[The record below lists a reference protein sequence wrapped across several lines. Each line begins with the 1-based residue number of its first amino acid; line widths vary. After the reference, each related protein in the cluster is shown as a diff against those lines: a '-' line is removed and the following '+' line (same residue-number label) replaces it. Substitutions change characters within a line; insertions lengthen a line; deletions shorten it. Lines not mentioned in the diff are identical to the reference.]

1 MSCTVG
7 LDGSAHRLGML
18 VVDFEPCVTEFSSE
32 RLDCPGVQRDACRVP
47 GARIDLVF
55 GCDEQDAMSLGIR
68 SRHCTNCAVELVAKH
83 PNCFTWWHR
92 ADATRRQ
99 CRIP

>member
-1 MSCTVG
+1 
-7 LDGSAHRLGML
+7 ML
-18 VVDFEPCVTEFSSE
+18 MVDFEPGVTEFTGK
-32 RLDCPGVQRDACRVP
+32 RLDGPGVQRDAGRVP
-47 GARIDLVF
+47 RSRINLVL
-55 GCDEQDAMSLGIR
+55 GRDEQDAVGLGIR
-68 SRHCTNCAVELVAKH
+68 SRHCTDCAVELVAKD